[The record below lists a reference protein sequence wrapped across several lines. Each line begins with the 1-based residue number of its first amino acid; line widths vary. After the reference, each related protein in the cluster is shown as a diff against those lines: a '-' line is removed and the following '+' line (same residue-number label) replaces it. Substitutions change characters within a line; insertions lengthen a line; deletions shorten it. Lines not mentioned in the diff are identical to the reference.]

1 MHIRM
6 AVAVSGLLAL
16 ATAPLTSHAGGAD
29 RAVNACVKAFVEN
42 YLPKDQVV
50 RVRRVES
57 PDVQNRF
64 ARQPTSFTIALT
76 AHGVKSGVEIAQ
88 ARCVASARGEVMVLD
103 NPPVESYVA
112 KADYVAAV
120 TR

>member
-1 MHIRM
+1 MNIKK
-6 AVAVSGLLAL
+6 AIAVSGLLAL

-29 RAVNACVKAFVEN
+29 KAVNACVKAFVEN

-50 RVRRVES
+50 RVRTVES
-57 PDVQNRF
+57 PGPQNRF
-64 ARQPTSFTIALT
+64 ARQPPSFTIALT
-76 AHGVKSGVEIAQ
+76 AHGVTSGVQLAQ
-88 ARCVASARGEVMVLD
+88 ARCVASARGEVIVLD

>member
-1 MHIRM
+1 M

-16 ATAPLTSHAGGAD
+16 ATAPLTSHADSAD
-29 RAVNACVKAFVEN
+29 KAVNACVKAFVEN

-64 ARQPTSFTIALT
+64 ARHAPSFTIALT

-88 ARCVASARGEVMVLD
+88 ARCIASARGEVIVLD
-103 NPPVESYVA
+103 NPSVESYAA
-112 KADYVAAV
+112 KADYVADV
-120 TR
+120 MR